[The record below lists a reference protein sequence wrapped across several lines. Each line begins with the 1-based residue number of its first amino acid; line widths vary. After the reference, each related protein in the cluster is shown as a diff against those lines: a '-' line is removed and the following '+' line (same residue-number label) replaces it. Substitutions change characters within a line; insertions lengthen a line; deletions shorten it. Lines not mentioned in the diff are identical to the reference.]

1 MKIQMRVVVVV
12 YVWRNYFLL
21 YLPQLKTKQM
31 ALTAEQKE
39 LGTAIAELAGTTIHI
54 IPGTQDANEW
64 LEFISA
70 ELKTVAETQSS
81 GNPVKDEVESVLKV
95 LIKVVPVLPDGTKGK
110 KQLNGAVT
118 ILTGVAHMFGL

>member
-1 MKIQMRVVVVV
+1 
-12 YVWRNYFLL
+12 
-21 YLPQLKTKQM
+21 M